1 MARVVIDDAMWE
13 RLQRLLPKPKGRH
26 GGDDR
31 MFLEA
36 VCWVVRTGSPWRDMP
51 PEFGPW
57 KTVYNRYNRWAKLGY
72 LDAVLGVLKKRW
84 RSRMGDDG

>member
-1 MARVVIDDAMWE
+1 MARLVIDDRMWT
-13 RLQRLLPKPKGRH
+13 RLKPLLPKPKGRH

-72 LDAVLGVLKKRW
+72 LNAILAVLKKRW
-84 RSRMGDDG
+84 RSRMGDD

>member
-1 MARVVIDDAMWE
+1 MARLVIDDRMWS
-13 RLQRLLPKPKGRH
+13 RLQPLLPVPKGRH
-26 GGDDR
+26 GEDDR

-57 KTVYNRYNRWAKLGY
+57 KTVYKRYNRWAKLGQ
-72 LDAVLGVLKKRW
+72 LDAVLTVLKKRW
-84 RSRMGDDG
+84 RSRMGDD